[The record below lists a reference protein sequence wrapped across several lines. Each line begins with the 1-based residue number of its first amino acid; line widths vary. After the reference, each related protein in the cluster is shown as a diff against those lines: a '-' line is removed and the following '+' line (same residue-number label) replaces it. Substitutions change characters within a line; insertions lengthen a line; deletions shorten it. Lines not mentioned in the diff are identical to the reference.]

1 MIYNMNLARWG
12 NAAIAITPTNT
23 TPIKDTNGNVIQ
35 PLLFVGGAGNVAVM
49 TATGQS
55 VTFTGVTAG
64 TLLPVMVSQVQST
77 GTTATAII
85 GIYQM

>member
-1 MIYNMNLARWG
+1 MIYNMNLARWA
-12 NAAIAITPTNT
+12 NAAIAITPANGA
-23 TPIKDTNGNVIQ
+23 PITDANGNVIQ
-35 PLLFVGGAGNVAVM
+35 PLLFVGGVGNVVVM

>member
-1 MIYNMNLARWG
+1 MNMAKWG
-12 NAAIAITPTNT
+12 NAAIAITPANG
-23 TPIKDTNGNVIQ
+23 TPITDANGNVIQ
-35 PLLFVGGAGNVAVM
+35 PLLFVGGPGNVAVT

-55 VTFTGVTAG
+55 VTFTGVIAG

-77 GTTATAII
+77 GTNATSII

>member
-1 MIYNMNLARWG
+1 MNMARWG
-12 NAAIAITPTNT
+12 NAAIAITPANS
-23 TPIKDTNGNVIQ
+23 TPITDGSGNVLQ
-35 PLLFVGGAGNVAVM
+35 PLLFVGGAGNVAVT

-77 GTTATAII
+77 GTTATLLI